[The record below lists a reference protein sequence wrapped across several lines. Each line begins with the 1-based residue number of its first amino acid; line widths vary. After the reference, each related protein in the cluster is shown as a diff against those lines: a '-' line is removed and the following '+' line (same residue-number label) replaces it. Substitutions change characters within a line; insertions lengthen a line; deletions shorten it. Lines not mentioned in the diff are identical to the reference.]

1 MNDANIVAAA
11 AKRVAGYEQF
21 RAYAYPDPASP
32 LGLALKVSGTDRIG
46 RGGKIPPN
54 FAHLSGDPWTN
65 GYGQTGDDIRY
76 GMPPVTEQE
85 AFAQL
90 AVEIA
95 TRWSAVKR
103 MLKVPY
109 TPNQAV
115 ALISLSFNIGLD
127 ALRKSTLMAK
137 FNDGRVREAADQ
149 FDRWVFANGHRM
161 NGLVT
166 RRASEK
172 ALFLS

>member
-1 MNDANIVAAA
+1 MDEANIVAAA

-54 FAHLSGDPWTN
+54 LAHLSGDPWTN

-76 GMPPVTEQE
+76 GMPPVTEQA

-90 AVEIA
+90 VVEVS
-95 TRWSAVKR
+95 TRWSAVKK
-103 MLKVPY
+103 MLKVPV
-109 TPNQAV
+109 TSGQAI
-115 ALISLSFNIGLD
+115 ALISLSFNIGIA
-127 ALRKSTLMAK
+127 ALRTSTLMRLLNEGK
-137 FNDGRVREAADQ
+137 PKQAAEQ
-149 FDRWVFANGHRM
+149 FDRWVFANGQRM

-172 ALFLS
+172 TLFLS

>member
-54 FAHLSGDPWTN
+54 LAHLSGDPWTV
-65 GYGQTGDDIRY
+65 GHGETGAHVRY

-85 AFAQL
+85 SFAQL
-90 AVEIA
+90 AVDIA
-95 TRWSAVKR
+95 TRWSAVKKA
-103 MLKVPY
+103 LKVPY
-109 TPNQAV
+109 TQGQAV
-115 ALISLSFNIGLD
+115 ALISLSYNIGLD

-137 FNDGRVREAADQ
+137 FNAGKTREAADQ